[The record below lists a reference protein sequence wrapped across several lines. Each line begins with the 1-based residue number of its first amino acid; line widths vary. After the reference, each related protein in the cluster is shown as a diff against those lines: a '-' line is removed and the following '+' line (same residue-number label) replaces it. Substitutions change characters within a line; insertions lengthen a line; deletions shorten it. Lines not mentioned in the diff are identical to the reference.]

1 MLTQQARITDSY
13 WIPYGINTGN
23 EEEELEVHAAH
34 YISEVALLPIHPTQ
48 LELPLRM
55 EDLLP
60 NLEQTYAMSLRVYAN
75 SLVANTAQSKVVER
89 LAKVPPTFDRNG
101 HPIYNRWWRFESRLP
116 DKRKRV
122 AFHKLWKNDALV
134 MAYGQRQSVTQGHP
148 AQGQVRSIS
157 HIYSHVYLVTVSLT
171 ENNSEAA
178 GDNWYHISE
187 ENALAYLRVF
197 PQIRRV
203 ERWAEIWGSHAPQH

>member
-1 MLTQQARITDSY
+1 
-13 WIPYGINTGN
+13 
-23 EEEELEVHAAH
+23 
-34 YISEVALLPIHPTQ
+34 
-48 LELPLRM
+48 M

-75 SLVANTAQSKVVER
+75 SLVANTALSEVVER
-89 LAKVPPTFDRNG
+89 LAKVPPTFARNG

-122 AFHKLWKNDALV
+122 VFHKLWKNDAHV
-134 MAYGQRQSVTQGHP
+134 MAYWQRQSVTQGHP
-148 AQGQVRSIS
+148 AQVQVRSIS
-157 HIYSHVYLVTVSLT
+157 HIDSHVYLVTVSLT

-178 GDNWYHISE
+178 GDDWYHISE
-187 ENALAYLRVF
+187 ENALVYLRVF

-203 ERWAEIWGSHAPQH
+203 ERRAEIWGSHAPSALTKGDFDQGRILSCLLNIPHSNPVALTATSNLKFARNVSGVN